1 MKRVLL
7 VDMLNM
13 YFRAYIVDP
22 SLSTNGDPIG
32 GLKGTLKILQKMC
45 REMNPDEV
53 FLCWDGRSGS
63 ARRRTVNE
71 DYKKGRKPLKVNRVV
86 DNLTDG
92 EQLENRIW
100 QQTRLIE
107 YFNEMPFCQIML
119 EHTEADDVIA
129 FLARTVDAEQKI
141 IVSNDKDFYQLLNN
155 ETLLWRPT
163 QKELLSVMDVLE
175 KTGIHPRNFTIAR
188 AIDGDKSDNL
198 PGIKGAGLKTLA
210 KRFPILKEDKDV
222 TFQDLYDQCESVDK
236 RLKIHNAI
244 LENKKLIEENYGIM
258 QLYNSHISPQNTNKI
273 REAASGYLRSF
284 NKTKILGMMM
294 DDGFAEMNWEDLFT
308 RCRIIARGEN

>member
-63 ARRRTVNE
+63 ARRRSVNE

-141 IVSNDKDFYQLLNN
+141 IVSNDKDFYQLLDN

-163 QKELLSVMDVLE
+163 QKELLSAKDVLE

-210 KRFPILKEDKDV
+210 KRFPILKEDRDI
-222 TFQDLYDQCESVDK
+222 TFQDLYGLCESVDK
-236 RLKIHNAI
+236 KLKIHSAI

-273 REAASGYLRSF
+273 REAVGGYSRSF
-284 NKTKILGMMM
+284 NKTKILGMMI
-294 DDGFAEMNWEDLFT
+294 DDGFAEMNWSDLFT